1 VQVTLVSSFGIKKDF
16 CGSKKI
22 SVRYFSG
29 TFHSY
34 YRGILAS
41 FLIDS
46 FYFEDTPVY
55 VGGKNS
61 LASFAID
68 KCGW

>member
-1 VQVTLVSSFGIKKDF
+1 LGMRNAFW
-16 CGSKKI
+16 GSKNI

-29 TFHSY
+29 TFHSNC
-34 YRGILAS
+34 RGMRAS

-55 VGGKNS
+55 VGG
-61 LASFAID
+61 
-68 KCGW
+68 